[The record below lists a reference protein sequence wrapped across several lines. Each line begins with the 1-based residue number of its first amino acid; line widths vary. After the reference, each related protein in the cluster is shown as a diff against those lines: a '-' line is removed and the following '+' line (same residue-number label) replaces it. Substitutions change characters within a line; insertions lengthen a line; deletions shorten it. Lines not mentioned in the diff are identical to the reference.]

1 MLSSRKL
8 HIILLLLAQV
18 LLVSCAGKAD
28 HTVCFFGSSVCK
40 GAGAEIGYAEQV
52 GNALPHG
59 WHYVNI
65 SVGGNNT
72 YDLFARYDRDLMPTE
87 AKYVVI
93 GLSLGNEGLHEKGD
107 RALLS
112 YRENMPR
119 LIRQLQ
125 QDGRTVI
132 VTNNYPRADF
142 NSVDYRDLCEVNLE
156 VQQWDVTTINLF
168 GTIDPGLG
176 WFESLYWDSPDC
188 LSQLGHDAFA
198 SAFAPSLFKALDA
211 GKPLPEYV
219 ATAGDENGVDSLYFM
234 PEAGV
239 QSYTLSYQSH
249 DTTYTTTFSVCP
261 SYTNTQST
269 MRQYVNGLC
278 MEHADGCTPKLD
290 TMFVSGYNIHQLFFY
305 RAALTPLEV
314 QALAQGRLLRS
325 SLEIYCPLLQGNT
338 HNYAQSLNTIS
349 INK

>member
-1 MLSSRKL
+1 M
-8 HIILLLLAQV
+8 LAQV

-40 GAGAEIGYAEQV
+40 GAGAEVGYAEQV

-72 YDLFARYDRDLMPTE
+72 YDLFARYDRDLVPTN

-119 LIRQLQ
+119 LINQLQ

-142 NSVDYRDLCEVNLE
+142 NPVDYRDLCEVNLE
-156 VQQWDVTTINLF
+156 VQQWNVTTINLF
-168 GTIDPGLG
+168 GTIDDGAG
-176 WFESLYWDSPDC
+176 HWATGYWDGQDIYHPN
-188 LSQLGHDAFA
+188 QRGHDAFA
-198 SAFAPSLFKALDA
+198 SAFPPSLFSALDA
-211 GKPLPEYV
+211 GKPLPEYI
-219 ATAGDENGVDSLYFM
+219 ATAGDENAVQSLSFV
-234 PEAGV
+234 PEQDV
-239 QSYTLSYQSH
+239 QSYSLSYQSG
-249 DTTYTTTFSVCP
+249 DTLYTTTYSDC
-261 SYTNTQST
+261 QH
-269 MRQYVNGLC
+269 RLRRYVNGVC
-278 MEHADGCTPKLD
+278 VSEVTDSTTADVVRITG
-290 TMFVSGYNIHQLFFY
+290 SNIHQLLFY
-305 RAALTPLEV
+305 RAALTPEDVLT
-314 QALAQGRLLRS
+314 LTRGYLLRS

>member
-1 MLSSRKL
+1 MSRRKL
-8 HIILLLLAQV
+8 HIALLLFAQV
-18 LLVSCAGKAD
+18 LCISCTSKAE

-40 GAGAEIGYAEQV
+40 GVGAEIGYAEQV
-52 GNALPHG
+52 GKALPHG

-65 SVGGNNT
+65 SVSGNNT
-72 YDLFARYDRDLMPTE
+72 YDLFARYERDFLSVK

-125 QDGRTVI
+125 QDGRVVI

-142 NSVDYRDLCEVNLE
+142 NPTDYHDLCEVNLE

-168 GTIDPGLG
+168 GTIDDGAG
-176 WFESLYWDSPDC
+176 HWATGYWDGHDIYHPN
-188 LSQLGHDAFA
+188 QQGHDAFA
-198 SAFAPSLFKALDA
+198 TAFPPSLFTALDA
-211 GKPLPEYV
+211 GKPLPEYM
-219 ATAGDENGVDSLYFM
+219 ATTDDENGVQALSFV
-234 PEAGV
+234 PEQGV
-239 QSYTLSYQSH
+239 QSYSLSYHSG
-249 DTTYTTTFSVCP
+249 DTLYTTTYADCQHLLKHYINGTCVSETAD
-261 SYTNTQST
+261 YTTT
-269 MRQYVNGLC
+269 
-278 MEHADGCTPKLD
+278 ADTIRITG
-290 TMFVSGYNIHQLFFY
+290 SNIHQLLFY

-325 SLEIYCPLLQGNT
+325 SLEIYCPLRQGDT
-338 HNYAQSLNTIS
+338 YNYAQSLNTIS